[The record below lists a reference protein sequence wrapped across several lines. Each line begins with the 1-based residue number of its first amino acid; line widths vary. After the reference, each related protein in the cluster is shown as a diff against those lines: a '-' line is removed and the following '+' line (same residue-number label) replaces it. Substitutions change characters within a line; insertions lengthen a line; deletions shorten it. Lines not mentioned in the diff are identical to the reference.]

1 MKSHLHWQKDCQQ
14 TAKVNV
20 FEASASAII
29 LPTTLDLKFECCLI
43 KANEVLRKAKNENIA
58 TKFGFLKNWRL

>member
-29 LPTTLDLKFECCLI
+29 LPTTLYHQSQWSVKESQEW
-43 KANEVLRKAKNENIA
+43 KYSH
-58 TKFGFLKNWRL
+58 